1 VKAGTKVVS
10 SAEAISAFNKKL
22 IFLSFKSKLH
32 EEESLS
38 LKIYDPVVAKCMIK
52 AHSSSNILGGL
63 KTVVEC
69 SKPADMLKNLKFKSL
84 YLSLQKEVN
93 LMSKENGGISY
104 PFLFFN
110 GKDESAG
117 NEFVCSLTRMKP
129 YFLVMLEMVKD
140 DFVNSSR
147 LLLFDL
153 ILPFIRILVVKSLLI
168 VKVAESLKSMG
179 LKSDKLIKVLEERV
193 VLVKRMYN
201 FYSNDFNEKEAAY
214 LVGDPAQIKR
224 EKLHLNS
231 FDSVF
236 FYENLKHRIH
246 SETFKIAEP
255 RLDVCSSKSSKLAAG
270 MGDFVVKFKG
280 DNELTYCEGKT
291 RCYSKLAGCLT
302 EENYSE
308 FEESICKY
316 VKDKLGVTK
325 NNAPSGSVEQ
335 RVVGDGNNL
344 EEVKKRHS
352 QLAYHIG
359 KGRQVAYFFNFPSVY
374 TEDPEL
380 PLSIEEKLN
389 EELKGR
395 LPPRG
400 TIKLAC
406 SRLDDKIIQS
416 ENLD

>member
-1 VKAGTKVVS
+1 LALRIVFLTIIATYSIIAFAFINFELFVAEACGGEIVKAGTKVVS

-32 EEESLS
+32 EEESLP

-153 ILPFIRILVVKSLLI
+153 ILLFIRILVVKSSLI

-179 LKSDKLIKVLEERV
+179 LKSDKLIKVLEER
-193 VLVKRMYN
+193 KSKENKFDFYN
-201 FYSNDFNEKEAAY
+201 YK
-214 LVGDPAQIKR
+214 P
-224 EKLHLNS
+224 
-231 FDSVF
+231 
-236 FYENLKHRIH
+236 
-246 SETFKIAEP
+246 
-255 RLDVCSSKSSKLAAG
+255 SK
-270 MGDFVVKFKG
+270 
-280 DNELTYCEGKT
+280 
-291 RCYSKLAGCLT
+291 
-302 EENYSE
+302 
-308 FEESICKY
+308 
-316 VKDKLGVTK
+316 
-325 NNAPSGSVEQ
+325 VE
-335 RVVGDGNNL
+335 
-344 EEVKKRHS
+344 
-352 QLAYHIG
+352 
-359 KGRQVAYFFNFPSVY
+359 
-374 TEDPEL
+374 
-380 PLSIEEKLN
+380 
-389 EELKGR
+389 
-395 LPPRG
+395 
-400 TIKLAC
+400 
-406 SRLDDKIIQS
+406 
-416 ENLD
+416 